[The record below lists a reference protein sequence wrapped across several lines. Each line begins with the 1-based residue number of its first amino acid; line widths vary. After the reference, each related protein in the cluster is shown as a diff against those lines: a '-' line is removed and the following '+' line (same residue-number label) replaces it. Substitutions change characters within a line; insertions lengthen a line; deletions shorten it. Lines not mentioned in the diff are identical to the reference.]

1 VARNHGGEPEKDYQQ
16 NWQADADHQG
26 DVFFYDVTFGH
37 IAPATFARLVE
48 VRMGSCLKQNMS
60 FIWFRYK
67 PVATETVKGPRMPSP
82 YQGPH
87 VLRLESGLKNP
98 ETVKTVSFRND
109 LAGSIEAVDLN
120 LSHVLDLSEPEDLTW
135 NRTSAI
141 FLYPLARQP
150 GQSFC

>member
-1 VARNHGGEPEKDYQQ
+1 
-16 NWQADADHQG
+16 
-26 DVFFYDVTFGH
+26 
-37 IAPATFARLVE
+37 
-48 VRMGSCLKQNMS
+48 
-60 FIWFRYK
+60 
-67 PVATETVKGPRMPSP
+67 MPSP

-150 GQSFC
+150 GQSFCFRAPATARLLPRACYRAPGPTIFDRVIDL

>member
-1 VARNHGGEPEKDYQQ
+1 
-16 NWQADADHQG
+16 
-26 DVFFYDVTFGH
+26 
-37 IAPATFARLVE
+37 
-48 VRMGSCLKQNMS
+48 
-60 FIWFRYK
+60 
-67 PVATETVKGPRMPSP
+67 MPSP